1 MFPNWK
7 KKWKCISPD
16 IQKEL
21 LEVAVGFMQA
31 ENMTAAGISQT
42 FLMSSKHSILTLR
55 CAVDLGLMVQQLYVA
70 SEGGVRANLIETLRK
85 LHIDS
90 RCCAKHKTEH
100 DLLLHRFLIKEN
112 VF

>member
-1 MFPNWK
+1 MN
-7 KKWKCISPD
+7 
-16 IQKEL
+16 
-21 LEVAVGFMQA
+21 
-31 ENMTAAGISQT
+31 AAGISQT
-42 FLMSSKHSILTLR
+42 SLMSSKHSVLTLR
-55 CAVDLGLMVQQLYVA
+55 CAVDSGLTVHQLYVA

-85 LHIDS
+85 LCIDS